1 MGKKDTIAKLY
12 LAQPEIFA
20 DAFNYFVF
28 DGEKVINPDDLKE
41 LDPTESAVIKKAGRL
56 ITDQRIRDLLRLCTI
71 KQGLNAT
78 YVLLGIEAQA
88 QLSYMMPVKDNL
100 YDALNYSSQVEE
112 IRKRHKETKDLKT
125 SAEITSGFTKKDKIM
140 PVITLCICFDKAEW
154 DAPKSLHE
162 MFGQVDPRLLPYI
175 NDYRINLITPG
186 EIKDFEKFSSEL
198 GILMEFIEC
207 SEDKERL
214 RDIIERR
221 EGYRSVDIDTV
232 DMINTFTNSKI
243 SCKESKGGKINMCV
257 AIQGMIEDGRAE
269 GKAEGRVEGETMVIR
284 LLKHLEPGTKDYD
297 KALNGTA
304 SDRQR
309 LYKKY
314 KIIEE

>member
-56 ITDQRIRDLLRLCTI
+56 ITDQKIRDLLKLCTI
-71 KQGLNAT
+71 KQGRNAT

-100 YDALNYSSQVEE
+100 YDALNYSAQVEE

-125 SAEITSGFTKKDKIM
+125 SAEITSGFTKEDKIL

-198 GILMEFIEC
+198 GILMEFIEY
-207 SEDKERL
+207 SGDKERL
-214 RDIIERR
+214 RDIIGRR

-257 AIQGMIEDGRAE
+257 AIQEMIE
-269 GKAEGRVEGETMVIR
+269 EGRTEGETMVIR
-284 LLKHLEPGTKDYD
+284 LLKHLKPGTKEYD

-314 KIIEE
+314 RIRAKGKGSL